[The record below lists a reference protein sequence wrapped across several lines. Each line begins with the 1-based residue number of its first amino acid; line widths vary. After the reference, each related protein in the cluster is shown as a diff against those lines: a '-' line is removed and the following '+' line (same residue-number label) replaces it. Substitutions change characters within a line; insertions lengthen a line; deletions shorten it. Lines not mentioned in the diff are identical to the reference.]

1 MSWQGSTSRLKILSL
16 SLHSTLVAIHIA
28 LLVVWSQGFENRVVS
43 AVETFGTSAL
53 RVFITQKLVFRH
65 NLRRTQ
71 TVTATHDSLVAW
83 TGLGSALVSVWQQR
97 AIPASIPGV
106 LSAFVYL
113 ANILVLHVTFPGLLA
128 VDSVLLNSSVSVI
141 TQGLPVFNFPGYD
154 LSNQSDRANAMNR
167 NSAGLY
173 ALDSL
178 VSFPF
183 LRINSTEGLYGG
195 TLYDVLQNNPAAT
208 GLASVNATGFNI
220 SCGYLSITPVG
231 SDTQCPCFYFG
242 GIEYSIGGTSPIVI
256 TPFST
261 TELLQF
267 VAELIFYSSIP
278 ILDSNNQTAPWA
290 YILKHMATLHHRSAR
305 SLSRSLLKVED
316 GLEELYVAGLGH
328 EKELILATRT

>member
-1 MSWQGSTSRLKILSL
+1 
-16 SLHSTLVAIHIA
+16 
-28 LLVVWSQGFENRVVS
+28 
-43 AVETFGTSAL
+43 
-53 RVFITQKLVFRH
+53 
-65 NLRRTQ
+65 
-71 TVTATHDSLVAW
+71 
-83 TGLGSALVSVWQQR
+83 
-97 AIPASIPGV
+97 
-106 LSAFVYL
+106 
-113 ANILVLHVTFPGLLA
+113 
-128 VDSVLLNSSVSVI
+128 
-141 TQGLPVFNFPGYD
+141 
-154 LSNQSDRANAMNR
+154 MNR

-183 LRINSTEGLYGG
+183 LRINSTEGLYAG

-267 VAELIFYSSIP
+267 VAEPLIFYSSIP
-278 ILDSNNQTAPWA
+278 IQVLSQRTSFILSTPTAAPLFFPCTVPIQPVRGPIW
-290 YILKHMATLHHRSAR
+290 R
-305 SLSRSLLKVED
+305 LSWKNAASDFCREC
-316 GLEELYVAGLGH
+316 
-328 EKELILATRT
+328 R